1 MGKTS
6 KRQLQLRFLF
16 LVVIFIGSLIFLIF
30 ELIPIQVNY
39 QSLPSPDKIGHLPLS
54 SAIYKSKQAQDL
66 RNHTVEIK
74 DISQLFWAL
83 QGITHGSGHRTV
95 PSAGATYP
103 LEIFVIH
110 KGSPTLKK
118 GCYNYIP
125 YRHQLKFISSSF
137 NSTLLLSSLFGKD
150 REAVSNV
157 STVFFILA
165 EYSRTTNLYNS
176 PHSLYSFRGVQYVHL
191 EVGHAI
197 QNFLLQLTSLNLNT
211 RVIVNFTSIEIQTFL
226 ATSLVPMAVLPIGIS
241 RNLDPPILSR
251 NKLILENKEE
261 LTVEEAVAKR
271 KSVRD
276 YQGGSIPLSVISDL
290 LNDSTTIPHLL
301 ENDSYLDVRL
311 VVGEIDGLQHGSY
324 QFFLENN
331 SLYQLSQ
338 GDLRPS
344 LREAGSNQIWIET
357 AQLDIVISVDT
368 NWIIQQFDSV
378 FSHRILMYDIGMMAQ
393 NIYLKCASLGLGTV
407 VVGAFNEGMTS
418 QVVELPSTHKP
429 IYIMPIGLTSEFFE
443 ETRDNQIPLTELARI
458 IGLLSYIPF
467 YICLY
472 LSLPM
477 LRRHMTKKTRWI
489 HCISGVITFLGVIF
503 HFMVIHGHVRNFGD
517 FFIFGSYYDTLI
529 RFIIDILTFPMTRY
543 DIGQYLAN
551 LAIIL
556 GTSIAMT
563 GIIIAFKI
571 SKQRKLMKTT
581 HKYFIFLTIGSL
593 ILHALLNG
601 TIFAAKPLVFLFLNI
616 LVIDLYFLLSLSPDL
631 VKAIQKEEISYQ

>member
-16 LVVIFIGSLIFLIF
+16 LGLIFVGSLIFLIF
-30 ELIPIQVNY
+30 DLVPIQVNY
-39 QSLPSPDKIGHLPLS
+39 QSLPSPDKTGHLPLS
-54 SAIYKSKQAQDL
+54 SAIYKAKQTQDL
-66 RNHTVEIK
+66 RNHTVDIE
-74 DISQLFWAL
+74 DISQLCWAI
-83 QGITHGSGHRTV
+83 QGITHGFSHRTV

-125 YRHQLKFISSSF
+125 YRHQLNFISSSF
-137 NSTLLLSSLFGKD
+137 NSTLLLSSLSGKD

-165 EYSRTTNLYNS
+165 EYSRTTDRYNS

-211 RVIVNFTSIEIQTFL
+211 RVSVNFTSIEIQTFL

-241 RNLDPPILSR
+241 GNLDSPILSR

-290 LNDSTTIPHLL
+290 LNDSTAIPHLL
-301 ENDSYLDVRL
+301 ENNSYLDVRL
-311 VVGEIDGLQHGSY
+311 VAGEIDGLQNGSY

-344 LREAGSNQIWIET
+344 LREAGLNQIWIET

-368 NWIIQQFDSV
+368 DWIIQQFDSV
-378 FSHRILMYDIGMMAQ
+378 FFHRILMYNIGMMAQ

-407 VVGAFNEGMTS
+407 VVGAFYEGMTS
-418 QVVELPSTHKP
+418 QVVDLPNTHTP
-429 IYIMPIGLTSEFFE
+429 IYIMPIGLTPEFFV

-458 IGLLSYIPF
+458 SGLLSYIPF
-467 YICLY
+467 YFCLY

-477 LRRHMTKKTRWI
+477 VRRRMTKKTRWI
-489 HCISGVITFLGVIF
+489 HCISGIITFLGVIF
-503 HFMVIHGHVRNFGD
+503 HFMVIHGHVRNLGD
-517 FFIFGSYYDTLI
+517 FFILGSYYDALI

-556 GTSIAMT
+556 GTSIAMI

-581 HKYFIFLTIGSL
+581 HKYFVFLTIGSL

-601 TIFAAKPLVFLFLNI
+601 TIFATKPLVFLFLNI
-616 LVIDLYFLLSLSPDL
+616 LVIDLYFILFISPDL
-631 VKAIQKEEISYQ
+631 VKAIQREEISYQ